1 MSALRAMLAASL
13 IGLAYY
19 GAQAWLL
26 ELLFGRVSHPL
37 AWLAHWP
44 DPLQAVLLWNLGEH
58 LLALLL
64 PAVVAGALLARLARP
79 WEALFIALTA
89 SLTLFVLQWQTAP
102 ASPFPLWYPVA
113 QGVLL
118 AGLLAAAC
126 SWQRG
131 RRHG

>member
-1 MSALRAMLAASL
+1 MSALRAMLSAAL
-13 IGLAYY
+13 LGLAYY

-26 ELLFGRVSHPL
+26 EVLFGQVSHPL

-44 DPLQAVLLWNLGEH
+44 DPLQAVLFWNLGEH

-64 PAVVAGALLARLARP
+64 PAAVAGALLARLPRP
-79 WEALFIALTA
+79 WEALLTA
-89 SLTLFVLQWQTAP
+89 LVAGLTLFIVQWQFAP
-102 ASPFPLWYPVA
+102 ASPFPLWYPLA

-118 AGLLAAAC
+118 VGLLAAAF